1 MSRTRRSKLLAG
13 CVVAVGMAG
22 AFASAAV
29 AAAAGAP
36 GATRGPQDQALL
48 AKLDAPLLFAK
59 RFNYL
64 GIHIYDTFYKW
75 RPGGGIY
82 VLENP
87 AAPPAEQKL
96 RAVIDPTTPETLG
109 VGMYT
114 HPDLSWDARRIA
126 LASFV
131 AFAAAGTVNTAVY
144 HWLRAKGRM
153 LRMNTSNLFAAVVDS
168 IIFPVIAFWPGVDPW
183 LCAGQAGS
191 KFFGGLFWSWLFV
204 RIIWGAVLLDN
215 MEPEETA

>member
-1 MSRTRRSKLLAG
+1 MRPDRLTASMVVLYLSAI
-13 CVVAVGMAG
+13 VVANFVVAG
-22 AFASAAV
+22 FGQAALPFTAWV
-29 AAAAGAP
+29 LIPFDLVTRDVLHERWSKAKGGWVLRMVLLIAAGSIL
-36 GATRGPQDQALL
+36 T
-48 AKLDAPLLFAK
+48 
-59 RFNYL
+59 
-64 GIHIYDTFYKW
+64 
-75 RPGGGIY
+75 
-82 VLENP
+82 
-87 AAPPAEQKL
+87 AA
-96 RAVIDPTTPETLG
+96 
-109 VGMYT
+109 
-114 HPDLSWDARRIA
+114 LSWDARRIA